1 MPEDLRKSVA
11 ELVGTFAL
19 VFVGAGSI
27 IANEF
32 SGGQVGLLGIALAH
46 GLVLAIA
53 ISATGHISGGHINP
67 VVTICFLIT
76 RRLGVTTAIY
86 YVVAQF
92 VGAVLAALLLRVIFP
107 ESAWA
112 AESVKLGTPL
122 VASEISFATAVLVEL
137 VLTFFLVFA
146 IFGTA
151 GDPQGPKGIAGFGIG
166 LVLVFDILVGGPLTG
181 AAMNP
186 ARTFGPA
193 LAGVYWDDH
202 LVYWIGPL
210 IGGLAAAVLYR
221 YVLQRER

>member
-1 MPEDLRKSVA
+1 MREDVRKSIA

-46 GLVLAIA
+46 GLVLAVVV
-53 ISATGHISGGHINP
+53 SATGHISGGHINP
-67 VVTICFLIT
+67 AVTIGFLIT
-76 RRLGVTTAIY
+76 RRLPVTTGIY
-86 YVVAQF
+86 YMVAQLL
-92 VGAVLAALLLRVIFP
+92 GAVLGAMLLRVVFP
-107 ESAWA
+107 EAAWTA
-112 AESVKLGTPL
+112 ASLGTPL
-122 VASEISFATAVLVEL
+122 VAPEISFFTAVLVEM

-166 LVLVFDILVGGPLTG
+166 LVLVFDILLGGALTG
-181 AAMNP
+181 ASMNP

-193 LAGVYWDDH
+193 LAGTYWAGH
-202 LVYWIGPL
+202 LVYWIGP
-210 IGGLAAAVLYR
+210 IVGAAAAAVLYH
-221 YVLQRER
+221 YVLQREE